1 MKFATSSIRFRK
13 PFLVLIWLILAM
25 GAVFVV
31 LILVVLIASGV
42 AVPGDDVVDMEHS
55 HSSDG
60 DTIVILTSVLTLM
73 LAVVAGESYIFKT

>member
-1 MKFATSSIRFRK
+1 
-13 PFLVLIWLILAM
+13 M

-42 AVPGDDVVDMEHS
+42 AEPGDGVVEHS